1 MRARILEQVRHQPV
15 LTALGISGLL
25 GLLLMLLPALDRAVL
40 LVASAGV
47 LVGVGALSIWL
58 LREHKEIEWTTSAGR
73 VPRVRGS
80 DRRVTALARS
90 IDAATTGD
98 EAAARRVHATLRS
111 LADARLAP
119 QGLTLDGP
127 PADAEAVLG
136 PDLTAYLIS
145 TGQRPVST
153 QELSSFITTLEE
165 H

>member
-1 MRARILEQVRHQPV
+1 MRARLLELVRQQAV
-15 LTALGISGLL
+15 LTAVGAAGLL
-25 GLLLMLLPALDRAVL
+25 GLLLMLAPALDRAAL

-47 LVGVGALSIWL
+47 LVGVGALGIWL
-58 LREHKEIEWTTSAGR
+58 LRDHKDIEWTTSAGR

-90 IDAATTGD
+90 IDAAGAGD

-119 QGLTLDGP
+119 RGLTLDGP

-136 PDLTAYLIS
+136 RDLTAYLIS

-153 QELSSFITTLEE
+153 QELASFITTLEE